1 MSVNMDVNNLS
12 LTSNQAIAV
21 PVGVKS
27 ARSAEASS
35 GNSSSGETK
44 KFLPTTASVATDNTS
59 SLKTEQHIKEYKD
72 KIDRV
77 MEQIK
82 EKTKGMNFSVNMKY
96 DDRINRTIAKIV
108 DKETGNVIK
117 EIPPEEMV
125 KVAVM
130 INELAEGIIF
140 DSQA

>member
-1 MSVNMDVNNLS
+1 MDVNNLS
-12 LTSNQAIAV
+12 LTSNQAIAM
-21 PVGVKS
+21 PVSLKS
-27 ARSAEASS
+27 VQQTGAVSSS
-35 GNSSSGETK
+35 GVSSSGETK
-44 KFLPTTASVATDNTS
+44 KVSSESSQVVANKADTLEIDQQIAES
-59 SLKTEQHIKEYKD
+59 REQLD
-72 KIDRV
+72 KV

-82 EKTKGMNFSVNMKY
+82 EKTKDMNFSVDMRY

-130 INELAEGIIF
+130 INELAEGILI